1 MILHYLK
8 VALRNLWKYKVNTLI
23 SLVCLAIGITCFC
36 MTELMLGH
44 ITGFEDEY
52 PDCDRRVTF
61 YDVNNQEQLKLLKAQ
76 QLPAFEKLIQFWR
89 AREGEIIAINGSQ
102 QEFPFVSKYNYVS
115 GNYFEYKNIRLQ
127 RNTQP
132 LQAPDEV
139 IVSESFA
146 QKAFGDVDP
155 IGLILRR
162 GDDKE
167 AKSYRIIDVALS
179 DKFQSL
185 DDTDIYFNI
194 SADPNGFFIVD
205 GVLKKGTG
213 IIEANEQLKQVNIRR
228 GEKTIHPTA
237 IFKTKYLNELL
248 AEIGVQVI
256 GFLILLSGL
265 INFLKF
271 IIHSFYNRQ
280 RELALRKCVGS
291 NMKGIFCLLFA
302 EIFCMLTASAMFSF
316 MVSEIVLKY
325 ISVNMQEGLKYYLP
339 TINGDVML
347 MVYGMQCRL
356 YLILLVI
363 CLVVALFPVYRLR
376 HTSIIRFVT
385 NRSQRHVF
393 RNTMIGVQLAV
404 SLFFLGGSFVTYLY
418 IQDRH
423 EKIYNPLTVEE
434 QERVLQLEI
443 NNSYLQKNKEAI
455 VSELKRLPEIS
466 ESLVMEGVREE
477 RVQDSIGV
485 NYYIKM
491 VYADTNYADFFHIPT
506 QGATLSADN
515 DPTILVSPEM
525 QEFLNRKGLSN
536 GNLNLDN
543 QTYVI
548 GGTLPSTYQH
558 DSYPFHHGRT
568 IGTAWKVS
576 HQGNKYYFRIA
587 PQADISGTI
596 RKMEDIIRK
605 YAPSTL
611 PSSLHSLTDK
621 RFNSLAHIET
631 TRFLLTILAII
642 SLLLTVF
649 SIYSTISLDT
659 QNRQKEVAIRKI
671 NGATP
676 KDIAILFGKSYA
688 LIFILSYLVVYPL
701 GRYLLDQVF
710 FIDAGTRWDWPILL
724 LAAMSALIASVTAY
738 KIREIMHINPAL
750 ILKKE

>member
-1 MILHYLK
+1 MTIHYLK
-8 VALRNLWKYKVNTLI
+8 VALRNLWKYKTNTLI

-36 MTELMLGH
+36 MTELMIKHSLGY
-44 ITGFEDEY
+44 IDEY
-52 PDCDRRVTF
+52 PDSDRRVII
-61 YDVNNQEQLKLLKAQ
+61 YNVNNLEQLKLLEAQ
-76 QLPAFEKLIQFWR
+76 QLPAFEKLVQFWR
-89 AREGEIIAINGSQ
+89 AREGEIIAINGNQ

-115 GNYFEYKNIRLQ
+115 GNYFEYKHIRLQ

-155 IGLILRR
+155 IGMILRR

-179 DKFQSL
+179 DKFQSM

-194 SADPNGFFIVD
+194 SADPRSFFIVE
-205 GVLKKGTG
+205 GVLKKGVG
-213 IIEANEQLKQVNIRR
+213 INEANENLKQVHIPQ
-228 GEKTIHPTA
+228 GEKTIHPMAWQTTGNLDV
-237 IFKTKYLNELL
+237 IL
-248 AEIGVQVI
+248 AKLGIRCIGL
-256 GFLILLSGL
+256 LILLSGL

-271 IIHSFYNRQ
+271 IIQSFYNRQ

-291 NMKGIFCLLFA
+291 NMRGIFSLLFA

-325 ISVNMQEGLKYYLP
+325 ISVNLQDTLRHYLP

-376 HTSIIRFVT
+376 RTSIIHFVT
-385 NRSQRHVF
+385 NRSRRHVF

-434 QERVLQLEI
+434 QERVVLLEI
-443 NNSYLQKNKEAI
+443 NNSYLRKNKEAI
-455 VSELKRLPEIS
+455 VSELKRLPNIS
-466 ESLVMEGVREE
+466 ESLMVE
-477 RVQDSIGV
+477 RVRQERLQDSTGM
-485 NYYIKM
+485 NFYMNM
-491 VYADTNYADFFHIPT
+491 VYADVNYTEFFHIPT
-506 QGATLSADN
+506 QGESLPADN
-515 DPTILVSPEM
+515 DQTVFISP
-525 QEFLNRKGLSN
+525 QLQKFLNNNGMN
-536 GNLNLDN
+536 DGNLTIGN
-543 QTYVI
+543 QSYPI
-548 GGTLPSTYQH
+548 GGSLPGTYQY
-558 DSYPFHHGRT
+558 DSYTTSGREV
-568 IGTAWKVS
+568 GTAWKVS
-576 HQGNKYYFRIA
+576 HEGNMYYFRIA
-587 PQADISGTI
+587 PQADIAQTI
-596 RKMEDIIRK
+596 QQMNNIIHK

-621 RFNSLAHIET
+621 RFNRLAHIET
-631 TRFLLTILAII
+631 TGFLVTILAVI

-710 FIDAGTRWDWPILL
+710 YIDAGTRWDWPILL
-724 LAAMSALIASVTAY
+724 LAAMSILIASVTAY

-750 ILKKE
+750 IVKKE

>member
-1 MILHYLK
+1 MTIHYLK
-8 VALRNLWKYKVNTLI
+8 VALRNLWKNKTNTLI

-52 PDCDRRVTF
+52 PDSDRRVII
-61 YDVNNQEQLKLLKAQ
+61 YNVNNREQLKLLEAQ
-76 QLPAFEKLIQFWR
+76 QLPAFEKLVQKSFSNK
-89 AREGEIIAINGSQ
+89 GEIIAINGNQ

-167 AKSYRIIDVALS
+167 AKSYRIINVALS

-194 SADPNGFFIVD
+194 SADPKGFFIVD
-205 GVLKKGTG
+205 GALKKSTG
-213 IIEANEQLKQVNIRR
+213 IIEANEQLKQVNIQQ
-228 GEKTIHPTA
+228 GKKTVHPMA
-237 IFKTKYLNELL
+237 ALKTKYLSNILTELGIRC
-248 AEIGVQVI
+248 IGL
-256 GFLILLSGL
+256 LILLSGL

-271 IIHSFYNRQ
+271 IIQSFYNRQ
-280 RELALRKCVGS
+280 HELALRKCVGS
-291 NMKGIFCLLFA
+291 NMRGIFCLLFA
-302 EIFCMLTASAMFSF
+302 EIFCMLSASALFSF
-316 MVSEIVLKY
+316 MVSELTLKY
-325 ISVNMQEGLKYYLP
+325 ISVNMHEGLSHYLP
-339 TINGDVML
+339 SINGDVML

-356 YLILLVI
+356 YLILLAI
-363 CLVVALFPVYRLR
+363 CLVVALFPVYQLR
-376 HTSIIRFVT
+376 RTSVIHFVT
-385 NRSQRHVF
+385 NRSRRHVF

-418 IQDRH
+418 IQDRN

-434 QERVLQLEI
+434 QERVVLLEI
-443 NNSYLQKNKEAI
+443 NNSYLKNNKEVI
-455 VSELKRLPEIS
+455 ISELKRLPEIS
-466 ESLVMEGVREE
+466 ESLVVESVREE
-477 RVQDSIGV
+477 RLQDSMGI

-491 VYADTNYADFFHIPT
+491 VYADANYADFFHIPLS
-506 QGATLSADN
+506 GESASADN
-515 DPTILVSPEM
+515 DQSIHICPQL
-525 QEFLNRKGLSN
+525 QDFLNRKGMNDGSLSI
-536 GNLNLDN
+536 GN
-543 QTYVI
+543 QAYAI
-548 GGTLPSTYQH
+548 GGTLPGTYQY
-558 DSYPFHHGRT
+558 DSYRSYNDRN

-576 HQGNKYYFRIA
+576 HQDNMYYFRIT
-587 PQADISGTI
+587 PQADIAQTI
-596 RKMEDIIRK
+596 QKMNSIIHK

-611 PSSLHSLTDK
+611 PSSLHQLTDR
-621 RFNSLAHIET
+621 RFNRLVHIET
-631 TRFLLTILAII
+631 TGFLVAALAVISIL
-642 SLLLTVF
+642 LVVF
-649 SIYSTISLDT
+649 SIYSAISLDT
-659 QNRQKEVAIRKI
+659 QDRQKEMAIRKI
-671 NGATP
+671 NGAMP

-710 FIDAGTRWDWPILL
+710 FINVGDRWDWPLL
-724 LAAMSALIASVTAY
+724 LLLVISALIASVTAY
-738 KIREIMHINPAL
+738 KIREIMHINPAT

>member
-1 MILHYLK
+1 MTIHYLK
-8 VALRNLWKYKVNTLI
+8 VALRNLWKYKTNTLI

-36 MTELMLGH
+36 MTELMLKH
-44 ITGFEDEY
+44 AFGFADEY
-52 PDCDRRVTF
+52 PDSDRRVIIF
-61 YDVNNQEQLKLLKAQ
+61 NVNNAEQMKLLEAQ
-76 QLPAFEKLIQFWR
+76 QITAFDKLVQFWH
-89 AREGEIIAINGSQ
+89 AREGEIITVNDAQ
-102 QEFPFVSKYNYVS
+102 QEFPFISKYNYVS

-127 RNTQP
+127 RNTLP

-139 IVSESFA
+139 IISESFA
-146 QKAFGDVDP
+146 KKAFGDVDP
-155 IGLILRR
+155 IGLTIRR

-167 AKSYRIIDVALS
+167 QRSFRIIDVALS
-179 DKFQSL
+179 DKFQSM

-194 SADPNGFFIVD
+194 SADPRSFFIME
-205 GVLKKGTG
+205 GVLKKGVG
-213 IIEANEQLKQVNIRR
+213 INEANENLKQVHIPQ
-228 GEKTIHPTA
+228 GEKTIHPMAWQTTGNLDV
-237 IFKTKYLNELL
+237 ILVKLGIRC
-248 AEIGVQVI
+248 IGL
-256 GFLILLSGL
+256 LILLSGL

-271 IIHSFYNRQ
+271 IIQSFYNRQ

-291 NMKGIFCLLFA
+291 NMRGIFSLLFA

-325 ISVNMQEGLKYYLP
+325 ISVNLQDTLRHYLP

-363 CLVVALFPVYRLR
+363 CLIVALFPVYRLR
-376 HTSIIRFVT
+376 RTSIIHFVT
-385 NRSQRHVF
+385 NRSRRHVF

-434 QERVLQLEI
+434 QERVVLLEI

-466 ESLVMEGVREE
+466 ESLMVEGIRNQELK
-477 RVQDSIGV
+477 DSTGM
-485 NYYIKM
+485 NYYM
-491 VYADTNYADFFHIPT
+491 DVVYADANYAEFFHIPV
-506 QGATLSADN
+506 QGKEVSADN
-515 DPTILVSPEM
+515 DQTLFISPSIQEM
-525 QEFLNRKGLSN
+525 LNRNGMYH
-536 GNLNLDN
+536 GNLTIGN
-543 QTYVI
+543 QSHVI
-548 GGTLPSTYQH
+548 AGTIPDTYQY
-558 DSYPFHHGRT
+558 DAYSPFGRD
-568 IGTAWKVS
+568 IGSIWKIS
-576 HQGNKYYFRIA
+576 HEGNMYYFRIT

-596 RKMEDIIRK
+596 QKMEDIIRK

-621 RFNSLAHIET
+621 RFNRLAHIET
-631 TRFLLTILAII
+631 TGFLVTILAVI

-710 FIDAGTRWDWPILL
+710 YIDAGTRWDWPILL
-724 LAAMSALIASVTAY
+724 LAIMSALIASVTAY